1 MNDSPA
7 TPSQAPK
14 GKVIHKDGGR
24 LTMSTLYPT
33 DARAGRGSKSGL
45 KMNSFARTEL
55 VGSLTAQPDAVALI
69 TPVTIKV
76 SIVEDDAKLR
86 ETLVRYFAG
95 QSSFRCVKA
104 YPNAEDALA
113 DLPKN
118 LPDVVLMDINL
129 PGMNG
134 IECVSRLRLAVPGL
148 KIIML
153 TVFEEGEQVFKA
165 LSAGAF
171 GYLVKSSRPAKIL
184 EAIRDVYEGGS
195 PMSGHIAR
203 KVVQTFQAQAAAR
216 DETDALTAREMEV
229 LQGLSRGHPYKQIA
243 SDLGISLST
252 VRTYI
257 QRIYEKL
264 HVHSQTEAVMKYAR
278 KQGS

>member
-1 MNDSPA
+1 MVSSWSA
-7 TPSQAPK
+7 
-14 GKVIHKDGGR
+14 R
-24 LTMSTLYPT
+24 L
-33 DARAGRGSKSGL
+33 
-45 KMNSFARTEL
+45 
-55 VGSLTAQPDAVALI
+55 DAVASLN
-69 TPVTIKV
+69 PVTIKV

-95 QSSFRCVKA
+95 QSGFRCMKA

-129 PGMNG
+129 PGMSG
-134 IECVSRLRLAVPGL
+134 IECVARLRQAVPTL

-171 GYLVKSSRPAKIL
+171 GYLVKSNRPAKIL
-184 EAIRDVYEGGS
+184 EAIREVYEGGS

-203 KVVQTFQAQAAAR
+203 KVVQSFQAHAAAR
-216 DETDALTAREMEV
+216 AETDALTAREMEV

-264 HVHSQTEAVMKYAR
+264 HVHSQTEAVMKFAR
-278 KQGS
+278 KQGN